1 MPAMKMNAKALAPL
15 ALVAAFGLGTVAP
28 HAQTA
33 PQKVGFVD
41 VQKLLSAHPNDKD
54 IKAIQDKANAE
65 LSGLQKQIQAIDA
78 KGAAATAA
86 DKQNRDALVKTLQAK
101 AKSYDDQMQPKVQA
115 VEKAVDAAV
124 SSAAKA
130 NGFSIVMDRN
140 VAASSGLVIYAD
152 DNTDLTAAALKAL
165 KP

>member
-1 MPAMKMNAKALAPL
+1 MPGMKMNAKALAPL
-15 ALVAAFGLGTVAP
+15 ALVAAFGLGAVTP

-33 PQKVGFVD
+33 PQKIGFVD

-54 IKAIQDKANAE
+54 IKAIQDKANTE
-65 LSGLQKQIQAIDA
+65 LGALDQQIKAIDA
-78 KGAAATAA
+78 KGASATAA
-86 DKQNRDALVKTLQAK
+86 EKQNRDALVKTIQAK
-101 AKSYDDQMQPKVQA
+101 AKAYDDQMKPKVDA

-130 NGFSIVMDRN
+130 NGYGIVMDRN
-140 VAASSGLVIYAD
+140 VAASSGLVVYAD
-152 DNTDLTAAALKAL
+152 NSTELTDAALKAL